1 MKHPRAAPTNWNY
14 TLWVGRT
21 SWILFHLQLPKLPLQ
36 VFYQNC
42 QVTESLSPLLKK
54 GTLWKWTSTHEVA
67 FLKARKS
74 LSETHDLA
82 FYDQNQSTALHVDAY
97 RLFGLGFIL
106 NQTDAEG
113 IAGEWS
119 KQASG
124 IYPKLN
130 RAIRWNEQNWCQKGC
145 FLRVWEHMFAWDAEK
160 EI

>member
-1 MKHPRAAPTNWNY
+1 MDEIWNISY
-14 TLWVGRT
+14 FRQYKPAVQISLNYKIWARQRFVDFG
-21 SWILFHLQLPKLPLQ
+21 WID
-36 VFYQNC
+36 
-42 QVTESLSPLLKK
+42 T
-54 GTLWKWTSTHEVA
+54 
-67 FLKARKS
+67 
-74 LSETHDLA
+74 
-82 FYDQNQSTALHVDAY
+82 LHVDAY

-106 NQTDAEG
+106 KQTDAEG

-130 RAIRWNEQNWCQKGC
+130 REIRRNEQNWCQKGC